1 MIGSVLGLA
10 LFFLKSIHNLVPW
23 LARPYA
29 LCSKGALVASY
40 HNLSLSK
47 DWRDPLWPI
56 NASPNSKV
64 VLFVGHCVWRNG
76 EGGGSI
82 VPLLLLSSICMIN
95 IIWSISSPGVMIIYQ
110 DRLCEKLWKSN
121 LWVSVFVLFRFRVFW
136 KLLILHFEA
145 LISPDYQE
153 AIKKCEY

>member
-110 DRLCEKLWKSN
+110 DRLCENLWKSN
-121 LWVSVFVLFRFRVFW
+121 LWVSVFVLFRFRLFW
-136 KLLILHFEA
+136 KLLILHLKRWYP
-145 LISPDYQE
+145 LIIRKQSRTCQY
-153 AIKKCEY
+153 

>member
-10 LFFLKSIHNLVPW
+10 LFFLKSIHNLVSW
-23 LARPYA
+23 VARPYA

-82 VPLLLLSSICMIN
+82 VPPFVIHLHDQHHLINLFTRCHDYLSTRIGFVKTFGKAICEFQFLFFSGFGFSGNFLYCILKRWYPL
-95 IIWSISSPGVMIIYQ
+95 IIRKQSRTCQY
-110 DRLCEKLWKSN
+110 
-121 LWVSVFVLFRFRVFW
+121 
-136 KLLILHFEA
+136 
-145 LISPDYQE
+145 
-153 AIKKCEY
+153 